1 MVIRAACVARR
12 DRGMKQRRNEMS
24 NRKPAN
30 SAQPRLTFAGDEARL
45 PWLSLL
51 LEMYHTTDQ
60 GVAQGIRRGERQGRT
75 LACTRGCAACCRSHV
90 DIPVYP
96 LELAGIAWFATE
108 RLSGELRETLQR
120 QLAQHGANPSCP
132 FLVDEAC
139 AIHPLRPMA
148 CRHFNVFDRACAEG
162 EDAFHTRRADVLT
175 PVAFYKNKAL
185 AMMQRHHQVPTETE
199 RKAQVANGSVHNLA
213 QSLRELRWENLAT
226 RMQQWAH
233 RSAPGTEAG
242 RTTADSA
249 PQDVP

>member
-1 MVIRAACVARR
+1 
-12 DRGMKQRRNEMS
+12 MKQRSNEMS
-24 NRKPAN
+24 KRRCAN
-30 SAQPRLTFAGDEARL
+30 SERPRLIFAGDETRL

-60 GVAQGIRRGERQGRT
+60 GVAQGIRQGERQGRT

-108 RLSGELRETLQR
+108 QLSGELREKLQR
-120 QLAQHGANPSCP
+120 QLTQHRATPSCP
-132 FLVDEAC
+132 FLVNEAC

-162 EDAFHTRRADVLT
+162 EDAYHARRKDVLA

-185 AMMQRHHQVPTETE
+185 AMMLRHHQVPTETE

-226 RMQQWAH
+226 RMEQWANQ
-233 RSAPGTEAG
+233 SPPGTKAC
-242 RTTADSA
+242 RTTPDSA
-249 PQDVP
+249 PQDAP

>member
-1 MVIRAACVARR
+1 MQSL
-12 DRGMKQRRNEMS
+12 KQTSNEMS
-24 NRKPAN
+24 KQSRAN
-30 SAQPRLTFAGDEARL
+30 SDQPRLTFAADEKRL

-60 GVAQGIRRGERQGRT
+60 GVAQGIRQGERQGRT

-108 RLSGELRETLQR
+108 RLSGELREKLQR
-120 QLAQHGANPSCP
+120 QLAQHEANPSCP

-139 AIHPLRPMA
+139 SIHPLRPMA

-162 EDAFHTRRADVLT
+162 EDAFHTRRGDVLT

-185 AMMQRHHQVPTETE
+185 AMMLRHHEVPTETE
-199 RKAQVANGSVHNLA
+199 RKAQVANGSVHSLA
-213 QSLRELRWENLAT
+213 QSLRGLRWENLAK
-226 RMQQWAH
+226 RMQQW
-233 RSAPGTEAG
+233 SNPSPPGTASA
-242 RTTADSA
+242 ADSA
-249 PQDVP
+249 PRDAP